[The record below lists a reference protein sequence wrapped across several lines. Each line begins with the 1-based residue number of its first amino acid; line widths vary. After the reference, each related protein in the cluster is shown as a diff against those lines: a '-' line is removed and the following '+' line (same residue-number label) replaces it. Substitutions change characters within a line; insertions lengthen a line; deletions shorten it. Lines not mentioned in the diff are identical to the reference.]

1 MTPTEPSSAT
11 LETYLRL
18 AATREKVISSNMANI
33 DTPGYRTRDINFESE
48 LNSAMSAASF
58 RTTDG
63 TETLQML
70 PVVRQV
76 QGLMERP
83 DGNNVSLEREG
94 LEMAE
99 TQLRYQLGI
108 QLLKRHFHQ
117 SLSAINGGN

>member
-1 MTPTEPSSAT
+1 MPAESSNAMI
-11 LETYLRL
+11 ETYLKL
-18 AATREKVISSNMANI
+18 AATRIKTISANMANV

-48 LNSAMSAASF
+48 LNRAMSEPAIEMA
-58 RTTDG
+58 DG
-63 TETLQML
+63 TGTAQML
-70 PVVRQV
+70 PVIRQV

-83 DGNNVSLEREG
+83 DGNNVSLDREA

-117 SLSAINGGN
+117 ILNAVNGGS